1 MAGSYSLAQIRNAI
15 QDIRE
20 AGEQLKLNVNARL
33 VLETLM
39 LNLPKTG
46 MEKSGK
52 QFEVKNA

>member
-1 MAGSYSLAQIRNAI
+1 MAGSYKLSQIKSAI

-39 LNLPKTG
+39 LNLPRTG
-46 MEKSGK
+46 TDKAGK
-52 QFEVKNA
+52 QVEVRNA